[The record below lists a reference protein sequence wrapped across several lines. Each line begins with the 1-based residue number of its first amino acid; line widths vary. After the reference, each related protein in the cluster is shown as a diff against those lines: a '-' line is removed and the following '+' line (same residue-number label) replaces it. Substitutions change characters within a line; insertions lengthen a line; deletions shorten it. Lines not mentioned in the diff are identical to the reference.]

1 MVAILLPVAALF
13 LSFGI
18 LLAGNGLQGTLL
30 PVRAGLEGFTPFAIG
45 AMGAAFYVGYI
56 LTCFCAP
63 WIVARAGHIRSF
75 TVFGT
80 VASAAQLM
88 HVVWLD
94 EFSWSVLRFIT
105 GACLCGLYMVME
117 SWINERSSQEHR
129 GRILSVY
136 QIVNLGAV
144 TAGQLLLNLYDPAG
158 FQLFVIGSVLV
169 SISLVPVAL
178 TRTVAPQPLQKVRI
192 RISRVFG
199 ISPVGVISC
208 LTVGLV
214 NGAIWTIVPLYA
226 QNTLNSIAE
235 LSLFMSLII
244 IGGAAF
250 QWPLGRWSD
259 IIDRRWVIIFI
270 CVGAGVGALAL
281 MLLGSLSREVMFAL
295 AFVYGGFAFSL
306 YAIAIAHAND
316 QADPEDFVEIAS
328 TLILV
333 FAVGAVIGP
342 LIASAAVQW
351 LGPDTFFAYSA
362 VIHFLTAGFAFF
374 RMHMRPATAAEDKE
388 DFIAVPRASPEV
400 INIDPRSGDDDP
412 EAQDEADGESAEDDT
427 TDRPE
432 EAPGDGGKGG
442 KA

>member
-1 MVAILLPVAALF
+1 M
-13 LSFGI
+13 
-18 LLAGNGLQGTLL
+18 
-30 PVRAGLEGFTPFAIG
+30 
-45 AMGAAFYVGYI
+45 
-56 LTCFCAP
+56 
-63 WIVARAGHIRSF
+63 RS
-75 TVFGT
+75 T

-144 TAGQLLLNLYDPAG
+144 TAGQLMLNLYDPAG

-270 CVGAGVGALAL
+270 CVVPIALPCYEPAEVVEVAIEEIRN
-281 MLLGSLSREVMFAL
+281 MKCCSR
-295 AFVYGGFAFSL
+295 
-306 YAIAIAHAND
+306 
-316 QADPEDFVEIAS
+316 S
-328 TLILV
+328 TNSIV
-333 FAVGAVIGP
+333 F
-342 LIASAAVQW
+342 
-351 LGPDTFFAYSA
+351 
-362 VIHFLTAGFAFF
+362 
-374 RMHMRPATAAEDKE
+374 
-388 DFIAVPRASPEV
+388 
-400 INIDPRSGDDDP
+400 
-412 EAQDEADGESAEDDT
+412 QDLECVLNQHRVDA
-427 TDRPE
+427 
-432 EAPGDGGKGG
+432 
-442 KA
+442 